1 MKTLLQ
7 FLEEKKKNTDVLSDD
22 ERTTARGNVKFT
34 IWKSPDEKVKWLDD
48 NEDYMKIEYKF
59 EDKEKHIYIDFLL
72 GFKDGSW
79 RLWVG
84 KIGSCAYDDDPYC
97 DFKTDKFAEAIVK
110 ALDKVEEMLQDILED
125 PENYIQ
131 YYKDE

>member
-34 IWKSPDEKVKWLDD
+34 IWKSPDEKVKWLDN

>member
-7 FLEEKKKNTDVLSDD
+7 FLEEKKKDILSDE

-34 IWKSPDEKVKWLDD
+34 IWKSPDEKVKWLED

-59 EDKEKHIYIDFLL
+59 EDKEKNIYIDFLL
-72 GFKDGSW
+72 GFKNGSW
-79 RLWVG
+79 KLWVG

-97 DFKTDKFAEAIVK
+97 DFETEKFAEAIVK
-110 ALDKVEEMLQDILED
+110 ALDKVEELLEKILED
-125 PENYIQ
+125 PDDYVQ
-131 YYKDE
+131 YYKDK

>member
-1 MKTLLQ
+1 MKTLVQ
-7 FLEEKKKNTDVLSDD
+7 FLEEKKNKDVLSDD
-22 ERTTARGNVKFT
+22 ERTAARGKVKFT
-34 IWKSPDEKVKWLDD
+34 IWKSPDEKVKWLED

-59 EDKEKHIYIDFLL
+59 EDKEKNIYIDFLL

-97 DFKTDKFAEAIVK
+97 DFKTEKFAEAIVK
-110 ALDKVEEMLQDILED
+110 ALDKVEEMLEDILED

-131 YYKDE
+131 YL